1 MKSFYIVIEN
11 TIVHSYVIPK
21 VALQELEN
29 CRLLFC
35 RCALP
40 ALVKHGEKEIHRE
53 ELHIEGNVYGVS

>member
-1 MKSFYIVIEN
+1 M
-11 TIVHSYVIPK
+11 VHSHVIPK
-21 VALQELEN
+21 VVLQELED

-53 ELHIEGNVYGVS
+53 ELHIEGNVYRVS